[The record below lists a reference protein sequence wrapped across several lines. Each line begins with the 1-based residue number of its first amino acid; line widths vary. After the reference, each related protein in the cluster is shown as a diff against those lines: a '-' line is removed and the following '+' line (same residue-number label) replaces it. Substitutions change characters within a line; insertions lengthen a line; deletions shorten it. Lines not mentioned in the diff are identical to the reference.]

1 MPETGDAANGVES
14 LARVVME
21 VEADPRVRDA
31 VDGRTREFKEANLSD
46 WTRWFEEL
54 TYCLLTAYSSASMG
68 QRCVDALC
76 GEDALKKGSLEE
88 VRDCLRAQGHRFAD
102 RRAEYILL
110 ARCHVPY
117 LKRMIENQPDSKAA
131 RVWLVENV
139 KGLGMKEASHY
150 LRNVGYLDLAIID
163 RHILAHMREHGLA
176 DTDVRKGITRRKYL
190 EYERTL
196 EKVAAK
202 LGMPLGKMDLYL
214 WYKKTGAVLK

>member
-1 MPETGDAANGVES
+1 MPETGDAADGVEA
-14 LARVVME
+14 LARVVTE
-21 VEADPRVRDA
+21 LEADPRVRDA
-31 VDGRTREFKEANLSD
+31 VEGRTREFQEANLADSAK
-46 WTRWFEEL
+46 WFEEL

-76 GEDALKKGSLEE
+76 TGDTLTKGSLEE
-88 VRDCLRAQGHRFAD
+88 VSVCLRAQGHRFAD
-102 RRAEYILL
+102 RRAEYIVA
-110 ARCHVPY
+110 ARTRAPR
-117 LKRMIENQPDSKAA
+117 LKEIIKRQPSSKAA
-131 RVWLVENV
+131 REWLVGNI

-176 DTDVRKGITRRKYL
+176 DTDARKGITRRKYL
-190 EYERTL
+190 ENEGTL

-202 LGMPLGKMDLYL
+202 LGMPPGKMDLYL

>member
-1 MPETGDAANGVES
+1 MSETGDAADGVEA

-21 VEADPRVRDA
+21 LEADLRVRDA
-31 VDGRTREFKEANLSD
+31 VEGRTREFQEANLADSAK
-46 WTRWFEEL
+46 WFEEL

-76 GEDALKKGSLEE
+76 GEDVLKKGSLEE

-102 RRAEYILL
+102 RRAEYIVA
-110 ARCHVPY
+110 ARTHAPR
-117 LKRMIENQPDSKAA
+117 LKEIIKGQPSSKAA
-131 RVWLVENV
+131 REWLVGNI

-176 DTDVRKGITRRKYL
+176 DTDARKGITRRKYL

-196 EKVAAK
+196 EKVAVK

>member
-1 MPETGDAANGVES
+1 MPETGDAADGVEA
-14 LARVVME
+14 LARVVTE
-21 VEADPRVRDA
+21 LEADPRVSDA
-31 VDGRTREFKEANLSD
+31 VEGRMREFQEANFADSA
-46 WTRWFEEL
+46 RWFEEL

-76 GEDALKKGSLEE
+76 TGDTLTKGSLEE
-88 VRDCLRAQGHRFAD
+88 VSVCLRAQGHRFAD

-110 ARCHVPY
+110 ARGHAPH
-117 LKRMIENQPDSKAA
+117 LKQIIESQPDSKVA
-131 RVWLVENV
+131 REWLVENV

-176 DTDVRKGITRRKYL
+176 DTDARKGITMRKYL

-202 LGMPLGKMDLYL
+202 LGMPPGKMDLYL

>member
-1 MPETGDAANGVES
+1 MPETGDAADGVEA
-14 LARVVME
+14 LARVVTE
-21 VEADPRVRDA
+21 LEADPRVRDA
-31 VDGRTREFKEANLSD
+31 VEGRMREFQEANLADSA
-46 WTRWFEEL
+46 RWFEEL

-76 GEDALKKGSLEE
+76 TGDTLTKGSLEE
-88 VRDCLRAQGHRFAD
+88 VSVCLRAQGHRFAD

-110 ARCHVPY
+110 ARGHAPH
-117 LKRMIENQPDSKAA
+117 LKQIIESQPDSKVA
-131 RVWLVENV
+131 REWLVENV

-176 DTDVRKGITRRKYL
+176 DTDARKGITMRKYL

-202 LGMPLGKMDLYL
+202 LGMPPGKMDLYL
-214 WYKKTGAVLK
+214 WYKKTDAVLK

>member
-1 MPETGDAANGVES
+1 MSETGDAADGVEA

-21 VEADPRVRDA
+21 LEADLRVRDA
-31 VDGRTREFKEANLSD
+31 VEGRTREFQEANLADSA
-46 WTRWFEEL
+46 RWFEEL

-76 GEDALKKGSLEE
+76 GEDVLKKGSLEE

-102 RRAEYILL
+102 RRAEYIVA
-110 ARCHVPY
+110 ARTHAPR
-117 LKRMIENQPDSKAA
+117 LKEIIKRQPSSKAA
-131 RVWLVENV
+131 REWLVGNI

-176 DTDVRKGITRRKYL
+176 DTDARKGITMRKYL

-202 LGMPLGKMDLYL
+202 LGMSLGKMDLYL

>member
-1 MPETGDAANGVES
+1 MPETGDAADGVEA

-21 VEADPRVRDA
+21 LEADPRVRDA
-31 VDGRTREFKEANLSD
+31 VEGRTREFQEANLADSA
-46 WTRWFEEL
+46 RWFEEL

-76 GEDALKKGSLEE
+76 GEDVLKKGSLEE

-102 RRAEYILL
+102 RRAEYIVA
-110 ARCHVPY
+110 ARTHAPR
-117 LKRMIENQPDSKAA
+117 LKEIIKGQPSSKAA
-131 RVWLVENV
+131 REWLVGNI

-163 RHILAHMREHGLA
+163 RHILSHMREHGLA
-176 DTDVRKGITRRKYL
+176 DTDARKGITRRKYL

-202 LGMPLGKMDLYL
+202 LGMPVGKMDLYL
-214 WYKKTGAVLK
+214 WYKKTGAILK